1 MVPIGRL
8 SPLLPSCE
16 SDSAGDTLPKGSIIP
31 YNGLLSLI
39 SNGWALCD
47 GTNSTPDLR
56 DIFITGAGKSYALGD
71 TGGEAVHQLTIA
83 EMPKHNHKIA
93 LRFESNGGSIVGV
106 DDGWNGI
113 DAWTST
119 EYQGNDQPHEN
130 PPPYYALYYIRVKI
144 CAQCFLL

>member
-1 MVPIGRL
+1 MGGPCVMEPIVH
-8 SPLLPSCE
+8 
-16 SDSAGDTLPKGSIIP
+16 
-31 YNGLLSLI
+31 LI
-39 SNGWALCD
+39 SEIYSLLVQVNPML
-47 GTNSTPDLR
+47 
-56 DIFITGAGKSYALGD
+56 LGIQ
-71 TGGEAVHQLTIA
+71 GGEAVHQLTIA